1 MKVRALYALTP
12 LFLFAQADAADN
24 TNKNEN
30 EIVVTASRT
39 DTEKKDSPQV
49 VTIITK
55 EQIDQQR
62 QITSDSSQIL
72 SNLLPAMAP
81 SRQKMSGSGETFRG
95 RAPLILVDGIPQSN
109 PLRPTGREMHTI
121 DFAMVDHIEVIHGAS
136 ASNGIGATGGVIN
149 IITRRPEPGS
159 FNQHFSVEATSPTSR
174 LDGDTMSYKT
184 TYGFSGREEYLDYLF
199 SVSYEDQGLFL
210 DGKNRP
216 IGVDNTQGDLMD
228 SRAYD
233 VMAKVGYWLDNDQR
247 VQLSLN
253 RYQIKGKMDYLGIAG
268 DRNNG
273 IPTTSVSGRP
283 VGDAPMNSV
292 WTTSA
297 TYDNYNLAGMKF
309 SSLAYYQNYESLFG
323 ADTSDSFQDVSLAP
337 LKRLYDQ
344 SRVTS
349 SRYGTKVTLTKDDIW
364 DDYLKATVGFDTLFD
379 TGKQDL
385 WLTQRIYAPEMK
397 YTDLSPFMQWDI
409 KPVDSL
415 KITTGVRYE
424 YARLDIDSFRTVA
437 ASTVEK
443 SNNSA
448 DVQGG
453 RLSFNKT
460 LYNVGAVWTT
470 PYQPLSLFANYSQ
483 GFGIPDVGRTL
494 REIKIPNQSV
504 NMLLLEPIV
513 TDNVE
518 TGFRIQK
525 DPVEFELSYYRSTS
539 KLGERVE
546 DVNGTFQSKRQK
558 TRIDGIETSL
568 GYKVNDDHRLKVGY
582 SHIQGWFDSD
592 GNGSLDGKLDGL
604 NIPPDRLTA
613 SWSANWTPQWSSFIQ
628 ANYAFDRIMDKRQQ
642 DFNGY
647 LLVDAAVG
655 YKLPKGKVNL
665 AVSNLFDREYITY
678 YSQSAIV
685 NSLRYF
691 SGRGRT
697 VTLGYS
703 VDF

>member
-12 LFLFAQADAADN
+12 LFLFAQANAADS
-24 TNKNEN
+24 TNKNDN
-30 EIVVTASRT
+30 EMVVTASRT

-55 EQIDQQR
+55 EQIEQQR

-72 SNLLPAMAP
+72 SNLLPSMAP

-121 DFAMVDHIEVIHGAS
+121 DFAMVDRIEVIHGAS

-159 FNQHFSVEATSPTSR
+159 FNQHFSVETTSPTKVSS
-174 LDGDTMSYKT
+174 DSMSYKT

-210 DGKNRP
+210 DGKDRP

-233 VMAKVGYWLDNDQR
+233 IMAKVGYWLDNDQR
-247 VQLSLN
+247 IQFSLN
-253 RYQIKGKMDYLGIAG
+253 RYQIKGKMNYLGVTG

-273 IPTTSVSGRP
+273 IAATSVSGRP
-283 VGDAPMNSV
+283 IGDAPMNSV
-292 WTTSA
+292 WSTSA
-297 TYDNYNLAGMKF
+297 TYDNYNLAGMKLN
-309 SSLAYYQNYESLFG
+309 SLVYYQNYESLFG
-323 ADTSDSFQDVSLAP
+323 ADNSGSFQDISIAP
-337 LKRLYDQ
+337 RNQLYDQ

-349 SRYGTKVTLTKDDIW
+349 SRYGSKVALTKDDIW

-385 WLTQRIYAPEMK
+385 WLTKRVYAPQMK
-397 YTDLSPFMQWDI
+397 YTDLSPFMQFDI
-409 KPVDSL
+409 QPIESL

-437 ASTVEK
+437 ASTV
-443 SNNSA
+443 SAPNNSV

-494 REIKIPNQSV
+494 RSIRTAGQSV
-504 NMLLLEPIV
+504 SMLQLEPIV

-539 KLGERVE
+539 KLGERVV
-546 DVNGTFQSKRQK
+546 DVNGTFQSERQK

-568 GYKVNDDHRLKVGY
+568 GYKVNDDHRLKFGY
-582 SHIQGWFDSD
+582 SHIQGWFDND
-592 GNGSLDGKLDGL
+592 GNGSLDSKLDGL

-628 ANYAFDRIMDKRQQ
+628 ANYAFDRIMDNRQM

-647 LLVDAAVG
+647 VLFDAAVG
-655 YKLPKGKVNL
+655 YKLPKGKINL
-665 AVSNLFDREYITY
+665 AVSNLFDKEYITY
-678 YSQSAIV
+678 YSQSGNV
-685 NSLRYF
+685 SPLRYF

>member
-1 MKVRALYALTP
+1 MKVRVLSALTP
-12 LFLFAQADAADN
+12 LFLFSQANAADSV
-24 TNKNEN
+24 NKNDN
-30 EIVVTASRT
+30 EMVVTASRT

-121 DFAMVDHIEVIHGAS
+121 DFAMVERIEVIHGAS

-149 IITRRPEPGS
+149 IITRRPQPGA
-159 FNQHFSVEATSPTSR
+159 FNQHFSVEATSPTSK
-174 LDGDTMSYKT
+174 LNGDALSYKT
-184 TYGFSGREEYLDYLF
+184 TYGFNGREEYLDYLF
-199 SVSYEDQGLFL
+199 SMSYEDQGLFL

-216 IGVDNTQGDLMD
+216 VGVDNTQGDMMD

-247 VQLSLN
+247 VQVSLN
-253 RYQIKGKMDYLGIAG
+253 RYQVKGKMNYLGVAG
-268 DRNNG
+268 DRDKG
-273 IPTTSVSGRP
+273 IPTTSIAQRP
-283 VGDAPMNSV
+283 VGDAPMNQV
-292 WTTSA
+292 WMTSA

-323 ADTSDSFQDVSLAP
+323 ADTSASFQDIRLAP
-337 LKRLYDQ
+337 LNRLYDQ

-349 SRYGTKVTLTKDDIW
+349 SRYGTKVSLTKDDLW

-379 TGKQDL
+379 TGKQDF
-385 WLTQRIYAPEMK
+385 WLTQRLYAPEMR

-409 KPVDSL
+409 QPVDSL

-437 ASTVEK
+437 ASTAK
-443 SNNSA
+443 APNNSV

-494 REIKIPNQSV
+494 RGIKVANQSV
-504 NMLLLEPIV
+504 SMLPLEPIV
-513 TDNVE
+513 TDNIE

-525 DPVEFELSYYRSTS
+525 DPLDMEFSYYRSS
-539 KLGERVE
+539 AKLGERVV
-546 DVNGTFQSKRQK
+546 DAGGTFQSERQK
-558 TRIDGIETSL
+558 TRIDGIEASL
-568 GYKVNDDHRLKVGY
+568 GYKLNDDHRLKLGY
-582 SHIQGWFDSD
+582 SHVQGRYDSD

-628 ANYAFDRIMDKRQQ
+628 ANYAFDRIMDESAKN
-642 DFNGY
+642 FNGY
-647 LLVDAAVG
+647 LLLDAAVG
-655 YKLPKGKVNL
+655 YKLPKGKINL
-665 AVSNLFDREYITY
+665 SVANLLDKQYITY

-685 NSLRYF
+685 NQLRYF